1 MMLDFGLKA
10 TWLAFLVV
18 GAVVRGVYVRRYGRP
33 TIADDLNTGLDK
45 LLLLLS
51 GLGMQIIPLVYL
63 LTGWL
68 DFADYG
74 LPPAPSFALGAM
86 GALIFALGV
95 WLLWRSHAE
104 LGRNFSPTLQI
115 VEDHVLVTSGVF
127 SRIRH
132 PMYTAH
138 LLWGIAQMLLLQ
150 NWIAGPAFLV
160 VQIPLYL
167 RRIPA
172 EERMMLEQFGD
183 EYREYMGRTGRLF
196 PRLER

>member
-10 TWLAFLVV
+10 TWFAFLVV
-18 GAVVRGVYVRRYGRP
+18 GAVIRGVYVRRHGKP

-51 GLGMQIIPLVYL
+51 GVGMQIIPSVYL

-74 LPPAPSFALGAM
+74 LPVAASLAFGVI
-86 GALIFALGV
+86 GALVFAAGV

-115 VEDHVLVTSGVF
+115 VEDHVLITDGVF
-127 SRIRH
+127 RRIRH
-132 PMYTAH
+132 PMYSAH
-138 LLWGIAQMLLLQ
+138 LLWAIAQVLLLQ

-160 VQIPLYL
+160 VQVPLYL
-167 RRIPA
+167 RRIAA
-172 EERMMLEQFGD
+172 EERMMPEQFRD
-183 EYREYMGRTGRLF
+183 QYREYMGRTGRLF
-196 PRLER
+196 PRLGR

>member
-1 MMLDFGLKA
+1 MMLDFGSKA

-18 GAVVRGVYVRRYGRP
+18 GAVIRGIYVRRYGRP

-74 LPPAPSFALGAM
+74 LPVAASLVLGVM
-86 GALIFALGV
+86 GALLFALGV

-104 LGRNFSPTLQI
+104 LGRNFSPSLQI
-115 VEDHVLVTSGVF
+115 VEDHVLVTRGVF
-127 SRIRH
+127 RRIRH

-172 EERMMLEQFGD
+172 EERMMLEQFGE
-183 EYREYMGRTGRLF
+183 EYRQYMGRTGRLF
-196 PRLER
+196 PRLGR

>member
-1 MMLDFGLKA
+1 MLDVGLKA
-10 TWLAFLVV
+10 TWFAFVVV
-18 GAVVRGVYVRRYGRP
+18 GAVIRGVYVRRHGRP

-51 GLGMQIIPLVYL
+51 GVGMQLIPIVYL
-63 LTGWL
+63 LFGWL

-74 LPPAPSFALGAM
+74 LPRAASLVLGVV
-86 GALIFALGV
+86 GALVFAVGV

-115 VEDHVLVTSGVF
+115 VEDHVLVTDGVF
-127 SRIRH
+127 RRIRH
-132 PMYTAH
+132 PMYSAH
-138 LLWGIAQMLLLQ
+138 LLWAIAQMLLLQ

-183 EYREYMGRTGRLF
+183 EYRQYMGRTGGLF
-196 PRLER
+196 PRLGR

>member
-1 MMLDFGLKA
+1 MLHLA
-10 TWLAFLVV
+10 LQITWLALLIV
-18 GAVVRGVYVRRYGRP
+18 GAVVRGVYTRRHGKP

-45 LLLLLS
+45 VLLLLA
-51 GLGMQIIPLVYL
+51 GVGMQLIPIVYL

-74 LPPAPSFALGAM
+74 LPTAASL
-86 GALIFALGV
+86 ALGV
-95 WLLWRSHAE
+95 VGAPVFAVGIWLLWRSHAD
-104 LGRNFSPTLQI
+104 LGRNFAPTLQI
-115 VEDHVLVTSGVF
+115 VEDHALITDGVF
-127 SRIRH
+127 RRIRH
-132 PMYTAH
+132 PMYVAH
-138 LLWGIAQMLLLQ
+138 LLWAIGQMLLLQ

-183 EYREYMGRTGRLF
+183 EYREYMNRTGGLF
-196 PRLER
+196 PRFGR

>member
-1 MMLDFGLKA
+1 MLHLA
-10 TWLAFLVV
+10 LQITWLALLIV
-18 GAVVRGVYVRRYGRP
+18 GAVVRGVYTRRHGKP

-45 LLLLLS
+45 VLLLLA
-51 GLGMQIIPLVYL
+51 GVGMQLIPIVYL

-74 LPPAPSFALGAM
+74 LPTAASL
-86 GALIFALGV
+86 ALGV
-95 WLLWRSHAE
+95 VGAPVFAVGIWLLWRSHAD
-104 LGRNFSPTLQI
+104 LGRNFAPTLQI
-115 VEDHVLVTSGVF
+115 VEDHALVTDGVF

-132 PMYTAH
+132 PMYAAH
-138 LLWGIAQMLLLQ
+138 VLWGIGQLLLLQ

-183 EYREYMGRTGRLF
+183 EYREYMNRTGGLF
-196 PRLER
+196 PRFGR

>member
-1 MMLDFGLKA
+1 MLHLGLQI
-10 TWLAFLVV
+10 TWLALLIV
-18 GAVVRGVYVRRYGRP
+18 GAVVRGVYTKRYGKP
-33 TIADDLNTGLDK
+33 KISDELNTGLDK
-45 LLLLLS
+45 ALLLLS

-74 LPPAPSFALGAM
+74 LPAAASLAV
-86 GALIFALGV
+86 GALFFAVGI
-95 WLLWRSHAE
+95 WLLWRSHAD
-104 LGRNFSPTLQI
+104 LGRNFAPTLQI
-115 VEDHVLVTSGVF
+115 VEDHSLVTDGVF
-127 SRIRH
+127 RRIRH
-132 PMYTAH
+132 PMYAAH
-138 LLWGIAQMLLLQ
+138 LLWAIGQMLLLQ

-183 EYREYMGRTGRLF
+183 EYREYMKRTGRLF
-196 PRLER
+196 PRLSR

>member
-1 MMLDFGLKA
+1 MLDFGLKA
-10 TWLAFLVV
+10 TWFAFVVV
-18 GAVVRGVYVRRYGRP
+18 GAVIRGVYVRRHGKPRI
-33 TIADDLNTGLDK
+33 TDDLNTGPDK
-45 LLLLLS
+45 VLLLLS
-51 GLGMQIIPLVYL
+51 GVGMQLIPIVYL

-68 DFADYG
+68 DFGDYG
-74 LPPAPSFALGAM
+74 LPRAASLALGVV
-86 GALIFALGV
+86 GALVFAAGV

-115 VEDHVLVTSGVF
+115 VEDHALVTDGVF

-132 PMYTAH
+132 PMYSAH
-138 LLWGIAQMLLLQ
+138 LLWAIAQMLLLQ

-160 VQIPLYL
+160 VQVPFYL

-172 EERMMLEQFGD
+172 EEQMMLEQFGD

-196 PRLER
+196 PRFRR

>member
-1 MMLDFGLKA
+1 MLDVGLKA
-10 TWLAFLVV
+10 TWFAFVVV
-18 GAVVRGVYVRRYGRP
+18 GAVIRGVYVRRHGRP

-51 GLGMQIIPLVYL
+51 GVGMQLIPIVYL

-74 LPPAPSFALGAM
+74 LPRAASLVLGVV
-86 GALIFALGV
+86 GALVFAVGV
-95 WLLWRSHAE
+95 WLLWTSHAE

-115 VEDHVLVTSGVF
+115 VEDHALITDGVF
-127 SRIRH
+127 RRIRH
-132 PMYTAH
+132 PMYSAH
-138 LLWGIAQMLLLQ
+138 LLWAIAQMLLLQ

-172 EERMMLEQFGD
+172 EEGMMLEQYGG

-196 PRLER
+196 PRFGR

>member
-1 MMLDFGLKA
+1 MLDFGLKG

-18 GAVVRGVYVRRYGRP
+18 GAVVRGLYVRRYGKP
-33 TIADDLNTGLDK
+33 TIADDLNTRLDK

-51 GLGMQIIPLVYL
+51 GLGMQIIPIVYL

-68 DFADYG
+68 DFVDYG
-74 LPPAPSFALGAM
+74 LSGAASLALGVI

-104 LGRNFSPTLQI
+104 LGRNFSPSLQI
-115 VEDHVLVTSGVF
+115 VEDHVLITDGVF
-127 SRIRH
+127 RRIRH

-160 VQIPLYL
+160 VQLPLYV

-183 EYREYMGRTGRLF
+183 EYRQYMGRTGRLF
-196 PRLER
+196 PRFGR

>member
-1 MMLDFGLKA
+1 MLDVGLKA
-10 TWLAFLVV
+10 TWLAFVVV
-18 GAVVRGVYVRRYGRP
+18 GAVIRGVYVRRHGKP
-33 TIADDLNTGLDK
+33 TITDDLNTGLDK

-51 GLGMQIIPLVYL
+51 GVGMQLIPIVYL

-68 DFADYG
+68 AFADYG
-74 LPPAPSFALGAM
+74 LPRAASLALGVV
-86 GALIFALGV
+86 GALVFAAGV

-104 LGRNFSPTLQI
+104 LGRNFSPTLQV
-115 VEDHVLVTSGVF
+115 VEDHALVTDGVF
-127 SRIRH
+127 GRTRH
-132 PMYTAH
+132 PMYSAH
-138 LLWGIAQMLLLQ
+138 LLWAIAQMLLLQ

-183 EYREYMGRTGRLF
+183 EYRQYMGRTGGLF
-196 PRLER
+196 PRLGR

>member
-1 MMLDFGLKA
+1 MLDIGLQA
-10 TWLAFLVV
+10 TWLALLIV
-18 GAVVRGVYVRRYGRP
+18 GAVIRGVYVRRYGKP
-33 TIADDLNTGLDK
+33 KISDDLNTGVDK

-51 GLGMQIIPLVYL
+51 GVGMQLIPIVYL

-74 LPPAPSFALGAM
+74 LPAAASL
-86 GALIFALGV
+86 ALGV
-95 WLLWRSHAE
+95 VGALFFAVGIWLLWRSHAD
-104 LGRNFSPTLQI
+104 LGRNFAPTLQI
-115 VEDHVLVTSGVF
+115 VEDHSLVTDGVF
-127 SRIRH
+127 RRIRH
-132 PMYTAH
+132 PMYAAH
-138 LLWGIAQMLLLQ
+138 LLWAIGQMLLLQ

-183 EYREYMGRTGRLF
+183 EYREYMKRTGRLI
-196 PRLER
+196 PRLSG

>member
-1 MMLDFGLKA
+1 MTHLALQI
-10 TWLAFLVV
+10 TWLALLIV
-18 GAVVRGVYVRRYGRP
+18 GAMVRGVYTRRHGKP

-45 LLLLLS
+45 ALLLLS
-51 GLGMQIIPLVYL
+51 GVGMQLIPIVYL

-74 LPPAPSFALGAM
+74 LPTAASLALGM
-86 GALIFALGV
+86 VGALVFAVGI
-95 WLLWRSHAE
+95 WLLWRSHAD
-104 LGRNFSPTLQI
+104 LGRNFAPTLQI
-115 VEDHVLVTSGVF
+115 VEDHALVTDGVF
-127 SRIRH
+127 RRIRH

-138 LLWGIAQMLLLQ
+138 LLWAIGQMLLLQ

-183 EYREYMGRTGRLF
+183 EYREYMRRTGRLF
-196 PRLER
+196 PRFGS